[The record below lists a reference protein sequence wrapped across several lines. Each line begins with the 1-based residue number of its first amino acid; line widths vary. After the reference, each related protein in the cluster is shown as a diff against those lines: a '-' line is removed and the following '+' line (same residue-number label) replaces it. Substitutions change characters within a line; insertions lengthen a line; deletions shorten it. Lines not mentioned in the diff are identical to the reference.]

1 MINYHIISI
10 HDFVQTHTSW
20 MMPVSILI
28 RMPAIYILRRE
39 RVIRS
44 VFVHVPVPGRAGV
57 FTRRRKP
64 LGSSAEQTE
73 GLRLGRADFCVGKTG
88 HIFCREVS
96 AAGKTFMREDDHSLS
111 LDRVP
116 RQFSPI
122 RAKKPVYTKIS
133 DGSRRVFYIL
143 ESSSINYLKKRRW
156 YYYVNWNWRKFNR
169 LFWFC
174 KR

>member
-1 MINYHIISI
+1 MKQQELYKE
-10 HDFVQTHTSW
+10 
-20 MMPVSILI
+20 PILQ
-28 RMPAIYILRRE
+28 
-39 RVIRS
+39 RVIQEMKNLMS
-44 VFVHVPVPGRAGV
+44 VDWYVRGFLIPGRADL

-96 AAGKTFMREDDHSLS
+96 AAGKTFMREDDHSRS
-111 LDRVP
+111 LERVP
-116 RQFSPI
+116 GQFSPI

>member
-44 VFVHVPVPGRAGV
+44 VFVHVPV
-57 FTRRRKP
+57 
-64 LGSSAEQTE
+64 
-73 GLRLGRADFCVGKTG
+73 LGRADFGGGEAG